1 MTKHRLIPIA
11 AGFFIALA
19 VLLPVQ
25 AAAATLS
32 MREFLALKPEWD
44 ALAESGKSL
53 RIEGRI
59 ASASRRLV
67 RLQNCPLDFRPIEK
81 TLPELVRTAVAV
93 EITGRLD
100 HRNTELVFVVSEM
113 IEPASDG
120 EVFALRE
127 SALDVTDPA
136 DWYELADWADGRG
149 TFYEDRSLLD
159 KAAGARR
166 RGLSLERETVAGD
179 AEALARLAKKSG
191 GFGLEETQHQLAH
204 ESLHAR
210 WDGLRK
216 NMKADLKPLTEAIA
230 AQLPGASKPLPEWP
244 AELAASYAK
253 NPIAVYDRT
262 AATEQATLERIF
274 FTDVQQAA
282 IERLAEPAGANGE
295 QIADRLAAALPERP
309 ELARVH
315 REREI
320 AFRLKHI
327 ATATRAE
334 AMLLARRL
342 NERDRPDAANQAL
355 VAWLAA
361 REAAARKEQSLA
373 ELVRVAEDYAQLL
386 NDNETAARL
395 LAELLKDA
403 PESTEIPEKLRQL
416 GYVNDDGEWIT
427 KAEAATRPVDPVKL
441 AMREGRV
448 AVNMS
453 PEQVRKTLGTPD
465 QIARAAST
473 AQVHEVWIYGETGR
487 GGLAVHFLRYAA
499 RSSTDS
505 RVVGVATLAR

>member
-1 MTKHRLIPIA
+1 MIERRLIPMA
-11 AGFFIALA
+11 AGVFIALA
-19 VLLPVQ
+19 VLFP
-25 AAAATLS
+25 ADATAATLS
-32 MREFLALKPEWD
+32 MREFLALKPEWET
-44 ALAESGKSL
+44 LAKSGKSL

-67 RLQNCPLDFRPIEK
+67 RLQNCPLDFRPVEK
-81 TLPELVRTAVAV
+81 TLPELVRTAVTV

-100 HRNTELVFVVSEM
+100 YRNTELVFLVAEM

-127 SALDVTDPA
+127 SALDVTDSA
-136 DWYELADWADGRG
+136 DWYELADWAESRG
-149 TFYEDRSLLD
+149 TFYKDQSLLD

-166 RGLSLERETVAGD
+166 RGLSLEREAADGD
-179 AEALARLAKKSG
+179 AEELARLAKKAG
-191 GFGLEETQHQLAH
+191 DFGIEETRRQLAH

-210 WDGLRK
+210 WNDLRK
-216 NMKADLKPLTEAIA
+216 NKKADLKPLTAAIA

-244 AELAASYAK
+244 AELAANYAK
-253 NPIAVYDRT
+253 NPIAVYDGT
-262 AATEQATLERIF
+262 VATEQATLERIF
-274 FTDVQQAA
+274 FADVQQAE
-282 IERLAEPAGANGE
+282 IERLADPAGANGE

-309 ELARVH
+309 NLARAH

-327 ATATRAE
+327 ATSTRAE
-334 AMLLARRL
+334 ATLLARRL
-342 NERDRPDAANQAL
+342 NERDRPDEANRAL

-395 LAELLKDA
+395 LMELLKDA
-403 PESTEIPEKLRQL
+403 PDSAEIPEKLRRL

-453 PEQVRKTLGTPD
+453 PEQVRKTLGKPD
-465 QIARAAST
+465 QIARTAST

-499 RSSTDS
+499 RGSDDA
-505 RVVGVATLAR
+505 RVVGVATLTR